1 METIGD
7 LDFLVATSSPE
18 SVVDWFVTA
27 HWVDSII
34 SKGPSKASVRLKK
47 SGQQADLR
55 VVSEEQFPFALMY
68 FTGSKEHNIRLRQRT
83 LAKGFSLSEYGFE
96 ATDKKEAKKLP
107 QKLSSEK
114 EIYHFL
120 GLDFIPPE
128 LREDMGE
135 IAAAETGKLPQLIQ
149 EKDIRGVFH
158 THTTDS
164 DGHNTL
170 EEMARGGEQLGWEYL
185 GISDHSK
192 SSYQANGMDQERL
205 FAQVERIHKINRS
218 KKYSIHLFAGL
229 ECDILTTGELD
240 FSNDI
245 LKQLDFVIIS
255 IHRSFQMDEK
265 KMTARLI
272 KGIEN
277 PYTTIV
283 GHLTGRLL
291 LRREPYALNIPKVID
306 AAIANGKVIELN
318 CHPMRLDMDW
328 RLWHHAKEKGLK
340 CSINPDAHRVYDLQ
354 YFRAGVG
361 CARKGWLTKQDII
374 NTLPLKKMQSF
385 LQKHRMK

>member
-1 METIGD
+1 MDKHEVARILDEIGVLLSLHGENPFKVRAYHNAARAVENLDEDLETVVREKRLEEIPGIGTHTAERISTLVTTGQLPLYEKLKKKTPPGLLQLLQVPGLGAKKVQTLHKKLKIQTTQDLIAACKEGKIAKLAGFGTRTEEKILSTLTQIKGYGKRVLFWGAMQAAEPIFEALSKLKEVQKVEIAGSLRRKLETIGD
-7 LDFLVATSSPE
+7 LDFLVATSSPQ

-83 LAKGFSLSEYGFE
+83 LTKGFSLSEYGFE
-96 ATDKKEAKKLP
+96 AADKKEAIKL
-107 QKLSSEK
+107 LTEE
-114 EIYHFL
+114 EIYNFL

-135 IAAAETGKLPQLIQ
+135 IAAAETGKLPQLVQ

-158 THTTDS
+158 AHTTDS

-192 SSYQANGMDQERL
+192 
-205 FAQVERIHKINRS
+205 
-218 KKYSIHLFAGL
+218 
-229 ECDILTTGELD
+229 
-240 FSNDI
+240 
-245 LKQLDFVIIS
+245 
-255 IHRSFQMDEK
+255 
-265 KMTARLI
+265 
-272 KGIEN
+272 
-277 PYTTIV
+277 
-283 GHLTGRLL
+283 
-291 LRREPYALNIPKVID
+291 
-306 AAIANGKVIELN
+306 
-318 CHPMRLDMDW
+318 
-328 RLWHHAKEKGLK
+328 
-340 CSINPDAHRVYDLQ
+340 
-354 YFRAGVG
+354 
-361 CARKGWLTKQDII
+361 
-374 NTLPLKKMQSF
+374 
-385 LQKHRMK
+385 